1 MRQPMRR
8 DLRESDRKNTAV
20 EELSFTLSVH
30 SAPQGEADAAP
41 SPCEDERV
49 VCRRGA
55 GEILIA
61 VLDGCG
67 GTGGKK
73 YAQAE
78 NWTGARLA
86 SHLAGRA
93 LYRWFSEG
101 AENADPQAGA
111 SGRARV
117 LAAALDEALTA
128 YNGDLQASSHVRSFI
143 SSKLSKDLPT
153 TLAAMTAAPHP
164 AGGVRIR
171 SYWAGNSRNYALIPS
186 GGNDAGL
193 KQLSRDDIVGG
204 YDPYEDL
211 LKDGILC
218 NSVNASEPFEIHTA
232 QCRSNGPC
240 ILFSASDGIFGYL
253 DSPIRLEWILLDTL
267 ERASSPLEWERM
279 LRESFAS
286 YAADDHTLQLAAL
299 GFSDFA
305 GDKAA
310 YAPRRRELEER
321 WIRPLEEANRRGDHE
336 AARALWESYKTE
348 YLILD
353 GGHGENG

>member
-1 MRQPMRR
+1 M
-8 DLRESDRKNTAV
+8 KG
-20 EELSFTLSVH
+20 LSFTLAVH
-30 SAPQGEADAAP
+30 SAPQGEPGAAP

-49 VCRRGA
+49 VCRRGKE
-55 GEILIA
+55 EILIA

-93 LYRWFSEG
+93 LYRWYSDG
-101 AENADPQAGA
+101 VENADSKAGA
-111 SGRARV
+111 PARAKT
-117 LAAALDEALTA
+117 LAAALGEALTS
-128 YNGDLQASSHVRSFI
+128 YNGELKASSRIQSFI

-164 AGGVRIR
+164 EGGMRIR
-171 SYWAGNSRNYALIPS
+171 SYWAGNSRNYVLIPS
-186 GGNDAGL
+186 GGSDAGL
-193 KQLSRDDIVGG
+193 RQLSRDDIVGG

-211 LKDGILC
+211 MKDGILC

-232 QCRSNGPC
+232 QYRSGGPC
-240 ILFSASDGIFGYL
+240 IILSASDGIFGYL

-267 ERASSPLEWERM
+267 ERASSPLDWERA

-299 GFSDFA
+299 GFRDF
-305 GDKAA
+305 DEVKAA
-310 YAPRRRELEER
+310 YAPRCRELEEG
-321 WIRPLEEANRRGDHE
+321 WIRPLEEANRKEDHE
-336 AARALWESYKTE
+336 AGRALWESYKAE

-353 GGHGENG
+353 GGRGENG